1 MIDPTYTDTV
11 TVGGVQSSYR
21 FSAFPNPTQSLAASG
36 SGTGSGLQSLQSL
49 ILALNFEDSSG
60 TDYDISGATATLYVT
75 ANQDPDYDPVNL
87 GSGVLSASVSTT
99 DTVTFTVAKDQI
111 PNDLGAYGRTA
122 AGNAKFYVILEDADT
137 YLEFY
142 EGVNVYDT
150 QHGGTGGSAPNANVV
165 RKNNLGVVIDTLNT
179 PPGSPATND
188 AYLVDTS
195 PTGAWLTPTDLSNN
209 LVIYNGAAW
218 VATAPQEGDFL
229 FDKDSDVQRRY
240 DASSRATE
248 DGPPFD
254 DANPL
259 VKDTADATKLLRVDV
274 GAITTATTRVLTIP
288 DQDID
293 LTPGTGS
300 FATEAEGGL
309 AATAMQNLVDDTT
322 PQAGGDISM
331 NSNMMQ
337 WSKGA
342 DVVSATAL
350 ALGTDGNEFDITGTT
365 AITSI
370 NTVAVGTV
378 AILHFDGI
386 LTFTHH
392 ATDLILPGAANI
404 TTAAGDIAFMYE
416 YATGD
421 WRCIS
426 YQVAATAP
434 GGGGAGGGLLTSDND
449 DKTGNYTIVAG
460 DIDAGTKK
468 RITLTSGASADS
480 TFTLDVSLFS
490 DASEAIQFK
499 NESAYLLKIE
509 VSNTG
514 TMTFNDNVTEIVISK
529 GDGILV
535 ICGDTSTNADVIAGG

>member
-240 DASSRATE
+240 DGSSWATE
-248 DGPPFD
+248 DGSPFD

-331 NSNMMQ
+331 NS
-337 WSKGA
+337 
-342 DVVSATAL
+342 
-350 ALGTDGNEFDITGTT
+350 I
-365 AITSI
+365 
-370 NTVAVGTV
+370 
-378 AILHFDGI
+378 
-386 LTFTHH
+386 
-392 ATDLILPGAANI
+392 
-404 TTAAGDIAFMYE
+404 
-416 YATGD
+416 
-421 WRCIS
+421 
-426 YQVAATAP
+426 
-434 GGGGAGGGLLTSDND
+434 
-449 DKTGNYTIVAG
+449 
-460 DIDAGTKK
+460 
-468 RITLTSGASADS
+468 
-480 TFTLDVSLFS
+480 
-490 DASEAIQFK
+490 
-499 NESAYLLKIE
+499 
-509 VSNTG
+509 
-514 TMTFNDNVTEIVISK
+514 
-529 GDGILV
+529 
-535 ICGDTSTNADVIAGG
+535 